1 MKELRVFDKVVC
13 ERDTCERV
21 VCVTKLCERLRVCE
35 RDVCGRVVRG
45 RAVCEK
51 EVCERDVCERVVC
64 ERKKPRGGGGWKEA
78 GRDTEPKTRNPDK
91 DVGKNMGRRGKAIK
105 GRK

>member
-1 MKELRVFDKVVC
+1 MTKL
-13 ERDTCERV
+13 
-21 VCVTKLCERLRVCE
+21 CVTKLCERLRVCVRE
-35 RDVCGRVVRG
+35 RDVCERVVY
-45 RAVCEK
+45 
-51 EVCERDVCERVVC
+51 ERVVC

-78 GRDTEPKTRNPDK
+78 GRDTEPKTRTPDK